1 MIRMPPTS
9 EVGSLSDYSAK
20 GTQSASVFVGITL
33 VTGSHFFRSIGETSS
48 CPKTPEPPAQRAPR
62 EKSVT
67 ITFGV
72 EFSKPPTVTAWLT
85 RLDIDKNYN
94 GRWIID
100 VSDITTTSCVITF
113 KVWCNTYV
121 YSSIVAYQA
130 IG

>member
-1 MIRMPPTS
+1 MQGKRKVLPS
-9 EVGSLSDYSAK
+9 LQALRLRQEVTFSGQLAK
-20 GTQSASVFVGITL
+20 PVAVQRCQSHLHRG
-33 VTGSHFFRSIGETSS
+33 
-48 CPKTPEPPAQRAPR
+48 PPR

-94 GRWIID
+94 GRWIIE

-121 YSSIVAYQA
+121 YGTIVAYQA